1 MESNHRPAVY
11 ETAALPTEL
20 RRLSRHRLYTNR
32 KRDLTQDVKHLSM
45 QRCIHFYNLF
55 DRQVASLAAH
65 AITRMT
71 AGSKARSTPP
81 T

>member
-20 RRLSRHRLYTNR
+20 RRLSGGYTSPANQ

-45 QRCIHFYNLF
+45 QDAISREI
-55 DRQVASLAAH
+55 SL
-65 AITRMT
+65 IVRL
-71 AGSKARSTPP
+71 GPDP
-81 T
+81 LNEVW

>member
-20 RRLSRHRLYTNR
+20 RRLSGGYTFPANQ

-45 QRCIHFYNLF
+45 QDAISREI
-55 DRQVASLAAH
+55 SL
-65 AITRMT
+65 I
-71 AGSKARSTPP
+71 ARLGPDSLNEVW
-81 T
+81 